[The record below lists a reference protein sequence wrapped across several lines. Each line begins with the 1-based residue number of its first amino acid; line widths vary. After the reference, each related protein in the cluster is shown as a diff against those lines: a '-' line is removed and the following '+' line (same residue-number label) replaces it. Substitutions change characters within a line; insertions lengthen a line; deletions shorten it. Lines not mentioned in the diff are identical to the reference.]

1 MRTALVAILLL
12 AAGTACAGEAPGVSI
27 DLKDVP
33 LADAIDRLQGE
44 ADFRIGYSHDLIEGL
59 APVTLRADGEP
70 AERVL
75 RRMLRPRGLEFIRTA
90 DALGAVIPAES
101 DVAMAKTLGSAVRT
115 FSEFARMLDRVEQN
129 GNELKLPEHAERD
142 VRAFAEAIIDYHTAW
157 KWFSLKRTWLSAQ
170 VTAWHA
176 KDVPLEVLQRLA
188 SAHDADVRAGAALAA
203 VSAGWLED
211 SRPERDAGFRA
222 LRKEMALHDAD
233 VLARACWL
241 RLIVNTVRRGFNEYR
256 MAEQALI
263 DSCLSK
269 PEWEV
274 RAAIAG
280 VSYASNWRPPDVL
293 RGDPVAAVRAVAWQS
308 WLRRG
313 YGERAQLAFPEFVH
327 GCLVDANPVIRGF
340 GLVQVTPQH
349 RSIKKEG
356 DTYVIT
362 LPEIEQALNAPPLR
376 DDPWLKLTGDVVLP
390 IYKPTGRHFLDLPA
404 KLVVSDKPS
413 HRLLGCAL
421 ALHAVATNCRSYP
434 DPWPEQVDPPDAAP
448 LANSDSLC
456 VRVVGLLADGQ
467 SNTPDAA
474 KRLADALGA
483 DDEIVRL
490 VALLSCT
497 GAPATP
503 SEAVLAAIRPMLGS
517 PMPAE
522 QLLAARAMCR
532 KQPVGAIADLL
543 LKEPGTA
550 PVRLATR
557 IITRSLKDEMQK
569 HTPED
574 YLAAGNAAFRIADPG
589 LQTDFLAGF
598 NYYGHTDNRAEWERA
613 TETFAYNA
621 VCNAHPLVLRE
632 MFGERRFGNSV
643 NLRPEAATAAF
654 SRVQAL
660 FTSEDS
666 NTRRLALAMATNACR
681 NNLSYR
687 LLENVFGPDLKGDA
701 ETLVGEMIKA
711 SLAAEA
717 AQDREAGLELLT
729 VVLQNRTR
737 KWREA
742 PPWLRESALQTLGL
756 IEDETH
762 GGQSAEILAAL
773 YVLAYKAGKQGDYR
787 RDVAL
792 DRLAIEL
799 QNDTEVMQA
808 MDAANKLL
816 TDSDRP
822 NDKAVVLAALAEA
835 EAAHLAR
842 PAIGR
847 LEKLLQEAE
856 LSVERRCAAV
866 AMLGKR
872 PELLS
877 PEYTSYLM
885 QLLGDETESL
895 FVRREILKSFR
906 DNTGAMPALL
916 DRLIELAKDDEC
928 NLDSCS
934 EMGTMVFLVVS
945 RAAHEEAAEP
955 EWLPKAA
962 ELGRIF
968 AHNERWPLEVR
979 SKGIRLYLKA
989 TREDPVPF
997 LDEFLLNEQ
1006 AQMQLRKAA
1015 VWAAVNWQRDGR
1027 NAVGHLIEVYDALQ
1041 AEVRAAIAAN
1051 AMRGQGADDER
1062 LFLHV
1067 LNDPELRP
1075 WFAKHYW
1082 NFYLKKSSQLEA
1094 ALGKLLDDPIVGHA
1108 AERWMKM
1115 WK

>member
-1 MRTALVAILLL
+1 VRTALIAILLL
-12 AAGTACAGEAPGVSI
+12 AAGTACAEEAPGVSI

-115 FSEFARMLDRVEQN
+115 FAEFARMLDRVEQN
-129 GNELKLPEHAERD
+129 GNKLKLPEHAERD
-142 VRAFAEAIIDYHTAW
+142 IRAFAEAIIDYHTAW

-176 KDVPLEVLQRLA
+176 RDVPLEVLQRLA
-188 SAHDADVRAGAALAA
+188 SAHDPDVRAGAALGAL
-203 VSAGWLED
+203 SAYW
-211 SRPERDAGFRA
+211 SRDVQPEHDAEFRS
-222 LRKEMALHDAD
+222 LRREMALHDAD
-233 VLARACWL
+233 VLARACWM
-241 RLIVNTVRRGFNEYR
+241 RWIVNTRALRADQYR
-256 MAEQALI
+256 VAEKALI
-263 DSCLSK
+263 DRCLSD
-269 PEWEV
+269 PAWEV
-274 RAAIAG
+274 RAGAAA
-280 VSYASNWRPPDVL
+280 VSYSDWRPDVL
-293 RGDPVAAVRAVAWQS
+293 LDDPVAAVRAVAWES
-308 WLRRG
+308 WLRTG
-313 YGERAQLAFPEFVH
+313 QGDRAQLAFPEFVH
-327 GCLVDANPVIRGF
+327 GCLVDANPIIRSF
-340 GLVQVTPQH
+340 GLSRMSLYC
-349 RSIKKEG
+349 RSVRKVDG
-356 DTYVIT
+356 SYVIT

-413 HRLLGCAL
+413 HRLFGCAL
-421 ALHAVATNCRSYP
+421 ALHALGRRSYP

-503 SEAVLAAIRPMLGS
+503 SEAVIAAIRPMLGS

-532 KQPVGAIADLL
+532 KQPVGAITDLL
-543 LKEPGTA
+543 LKEPATA

-589 LQTDFLAGF
+589 LQADFLEGF

-621 VCNAHPLVLRE
+621 VCNAHPLLLRE
-632 MFGERRFGNSV
+632 MFGGRRFGNSV
-643 NLRPEAATAAF
+643 NLRPETATAAF
-654 SRVQAL
+654 SRVQKL

-666 NTRRLALAMATNACR
+666 NTRRLAVGMATNACR

-687 LLENVFGPDLKGDA
+687 VLENVFGPELKGDA

-717 AQDREAGLELLT
+717 GQDREAGLELLT

-737 KWREA
+737 KWREG

-762 GGQSAEILAAL
+762 GGQSAEILAAFNL
-773 YVLAYKAGKQGDYR
+773 LAYKAGKQGDNPR
-787 RDVAL
+787 NVAL

-822 NDKAVVLAALAEA
+822 NDKAVVLAALAGA
-835 EAAHLAR
+835 EATQLAR
-842 PAIGR
+842 PAIAG
-847 LEKLLQEAE
+847 LEKLLQESE
-856 LSVERRCAAV
+856 LSVERRCSAI

-895 FVRREILKSFR
+895 LVRQEIIKSFR

-928 NLDSCS
+928 NLDPCS
-934 EMGTMVFLVVS
+934 EMQTMVFLVVS
-945 RAAHEEAAEP
+945 RAAREEAAEP

-968 AHNERWPLEVR
+968 AHNERWPLDVR
-979 SKGIRLYLKA
+979 SRGIRLYFKA

-997 LDEFLLNEQ
+997 LDEFLLDEQ

-1027 NAVGHLIEVYDALQ
+1027 NAVGHLIEVYDALP
-1041 AEVRAAIAAN
+1041 AEVRAAIAGS

-1108 AERWMKM
+1108 AERWIKT